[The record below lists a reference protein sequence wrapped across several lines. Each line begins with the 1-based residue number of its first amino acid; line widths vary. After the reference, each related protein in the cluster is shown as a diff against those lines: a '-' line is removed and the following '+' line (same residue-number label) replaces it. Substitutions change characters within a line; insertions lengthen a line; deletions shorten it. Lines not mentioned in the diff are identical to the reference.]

1 MPTCSWNK
9 YQVHKLSIHLIDRA
23 SYKTRAQK
31 TDTNTVWNLL
41 ILGKQH
47 LEKVNIQN
55 LIKKN
60 LYFHY
65 SHILQLKLT
74 WHPEHTSIISH
85 CFHCQGY
92 HLVSLIKSGTHTKNL
107 QITSIQYTVLG
118 IMEDIR
124 MHQEFHLYSMCIRNV
139 VSSKNKYLYS

>member
-107 QITSIQYTVLG
+107 NHKYTIYCTRNNGRHKDASRVPFIQYVHK
-118 IMEDIR
+118 ECS
-124 MHQEFHLYSMCIRNV
+124 F
-139 VSSKNKYLYS
+139 